1 MKEVRMRV
9 QVELAEE
16 QVQMMFFEN
25 IVHWFKRK
33 GISGTSLVKRITD
46 IYTKQE
52 KADEQLTFDFE

>member
-25 IVHWFKRK
+25 IVHGFK
-33 GISGTSLVKRITD
+33 ISGVPSNRLVKLIKD
-46 IYTKQE
+46 IYNKQE